1 MPGRVANARWRD
13 ESVALPDTLRA
24 HGSLGGP
31 EKTGSQRVCAEG
43 RITSGYLRGA
53 MAKKPTIDDAR
64 LILELYDLRREAE
77 MRKARHWWV
86 ATFWPKSPDDFIK
99 VASAMGTEENN
110 WLRQVGGYWGI
121 AVSFVSNGVVSEKLF
136 YQVSFCGEMY
146 FIFAKVRPFLTE
158 IRQKMNN
165 PELFLNI
172 EKAIMGSKIAREQ
185 FAKVEA
191 RVLAMRQP
199 K

>member
-1 MPGRVANARWRD
+1 MPR
-13 ESVALPDTLRA
+13 
-24 HGSLGGP
+24 
-31 EKTGSQRVCAEG
+31 
-43 RITSGYLRGA
+43 
-53 MAKKPTIDDAR
+53 KPTVEDAR

-86 ATFWPKSPDDFIK
+86 TTFWPKTAEDFMK
-99 VASAMGTEENN
+99 VATAMGAEENN

-121 AVSFVSNGVVSEKLF
+121 AVSFVLNRVVSEKLF
-136 YQVSFCGEMY
+136 FQVSFCGEMY
-146 FIFAKVRPFLTE
+146 FIFAKVRPFLKE
-158 IRQKMNN
+158 LREKMNN
-165 PELFLNI
+165 PEMFLNI

-191 RVLAMRQP
+191 RVAAMRQQ